1 MSTKPQYQ
9 HFDLDEFQQFSENIL
24 ISSPHNFWM
33 GFLNFNLVP
42 TMVVSLAVQRNQT
55 NFHYWN
61 SFQNLFIYIQ
71 VWTWNHKVFLCI
83 SAFLLKWKKYTNI
96 FFRSTWGNVQSKT
109 ISWPKYLERPS
120 LEQGDDYSGQRSVNE
135 EGGRPSIT
143 QCLLRKTSCLT
154 KIVDQ
159 IKTR

>member
-1 MSTKPQYQ
+1 MTPHPLWKFPKNSLVLVAVLVPKYHQVYDIGSVTTCYRITVKEAFLFSQNQYQ

-71 VWTWNHKVFLCI
+71 LWTGNHKVFLCI
-83 SAFLLKWKKYTNI
+83 SAFLLKW
-96 FFRSTWGNVQSKT
+96 
-109 ISWPKYLERPS
+109 
-120 LEQGDDYSGQRSVNE
+120 
-135 EGGRPSIT
+135 
-143 QCLLRKTSCLT
+143 
-154 KIVDQ
+154 
-159 IKTR
+159 